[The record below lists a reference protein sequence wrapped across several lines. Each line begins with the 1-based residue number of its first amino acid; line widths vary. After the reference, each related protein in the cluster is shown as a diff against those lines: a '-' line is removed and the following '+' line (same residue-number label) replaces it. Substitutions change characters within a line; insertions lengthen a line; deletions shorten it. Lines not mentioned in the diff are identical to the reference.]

1 MSRKPHRPHLPALLV
16 ASAALAILGFH
27 GRALAQEEDDDE
39 KLPAPVIHHVEHGRG
54 SEAPDDD
61 SKIKEAP
68 PPPAR
73 HAKPAPP
80 PDADEGLEGPDIPAA
95 PPPRESK
102 PEPEPEA
109 KSKPAPPKKHH
120 KETKREKRER
130 LRQEKLAKLRAKT
143 HHGKAAP
150 AKAVPAQHEIEPAP
164 AEAEEHRPVHAAPR
178 ESPAAAPV
186 LDDDNEPAT
195 VEHVEHR
202 APTHEAGEG
211 EARRPS
217 GDMDFDLLPQKTQSG
232 EEAASIEGK
241 IKTRRAMLQWHQGF
255 GIATAVLMAGT
266 VVTGQLN
273 YSDRFGGG
281 GSTGQ
286 YEGWHDTLEA
296 ATVVSFATAG
306 LLAILTPTPFEHK
319 SDGVDT
325 VTVHKWSMLVA
336 TIGMGAEVPLG
347 IWTVTR
353 EGYTNQGTLALTH
366 LIVGY
371 VTAAALTAGATAL
384 FF

>member
-1 MSRKPHRPHLPALLV
+1 VNRARHRSHLPTLLV
-16 ASAALAILGFH
+16 FSLAIAVVGFH
-27 GRALAQEEDDDE
+27 GRAQAQDDDDDD
-39 KLPAPVIHHVEHGRG
+39 KLPAPVTHHVVHGRG

-61 SKIKEAP
+61 SPKLDETPDAEPNADRPAP
-68 PPPAR
+68 R
-73 HAKPAPP
+73 AKPAARPEP
-80 PDADEGLEGPDIPAA
+80 GPAA
-95 PPPRESK
+95 HGDDFG
-102 PEPEPEA
+102 PEA
-109 KSKPAPPKKHH
+109 APLVPPPKKHH

-130 LRQEKLAKLRAKT
+130 LRQEKLAKKRQKA
-143 HHGKAAP
+143 HHGAA
-150 AKAVPAQHEIEPAP
+150 AAAQQQERSP
-164 AEAEEHRPVHAAPR
+164 AEPRPEPTEPRVIHAAPR
-178 ESPAAAPV
+178 ESGIG
-186 LDDDNEPAT
+186 DEDTEPAT
-195 VEHVEHR
+195 VEHV
-202 APTHEAGEG
+202 APTRRSEPTPAHEAGEG

-217 GDMDFDLLPQKTQSG
+217 GGDMDFELLPQKPQSST
-232 EEAASIEGK
+232 EQASIESK

-255 GIATAVLMAGT
+255 GIATAALMAGT
-266 VVTGQLN
+266 VITGQLN

-281 GSTGQ
+281 GSSGQ

-325 VTVHKWSMLVA
+325 VTVHKWTMLVA

-353 EGYTNQGTLALTH
+353 EGYVNQGTLALTH

>member
-1 MSRKPHRPHLPALLV
+1 M
-16 ASAALAILGFH
+16 GFH
-27 GRALAQEEDDDE
+27 GRAQAQEDEDDD
-39 KLPAPVIHHVEHGRG
+39 KLPPPVVHHVEH
-54 SEAPDDD
+54 EAPDEGP
-61 SKIKEAP
+61 KAKEAP
-68 PPPAR
+68 PPAAR

-80 PDADEGLEGPDIPAA
+80 PEADDDLEGPEPGPAA
-95 PPPRESK
+95 PQKPAPVAKPAPSRESDFG
-102 PEPEPEA
+102 PEPEP
-109 KSKPAPPKKHH
+109 KPKPAPPKKHH

-130 LRQEKLAKLRAKT
+130 LRQEKLSKQRAHPGKPAAT
-143 HHGKAAP
+143 HERA
-150 AKAVPAQHEIEPAP
+150 EPARP
-164 AEAEEHRPVHAAPR
+164 PPPELEPEERRPVQAAPR
-178 ESPAAAPV
+178 ETGTG
-186 LDDDNEPAT
+186 DEDTEPAT
-195 VEHVEHR
+195 VEHTRHR
-202 APTHEAGEG
+202 APAREAGEG

-217 GDMDFDLLPQKTQSG
+217 GDMDFDLLPQKAQVTE
-232 EEAASIEGK
+232 EEAATVEHK

-255 GIATAVLMAGT
+255 GIATAALMAGT

-281 GSTGQ
+281 GSSGQ
-286 YEGWHDTLEA
+286 YEAWHDTLEA

-306 LLAILTPTPFEHK
+306 LLAVLTPSPFEHK

-336 TIGMGAEVPLG
+336 TLGMGAEVPLG

-353 EGYTNQGTLALTH
+353 EGYVNQGTLALTH

-371 VTAAALTAGATAL
+371 VTAAALTVGATAL